1 VAENVRVIKDRIG
14 NIENIRQITKAMN
27 AIAMTKVTRMKRRVA
42 AVRPY
47 VEGFDTLVAE
57 ILAQSIGTG
66 EPRAADL
73 HAAESHPLTVDNGS
87 SDVGILV
94 LNSDRG
100 LCGRFKGEINR
111 KGEELLLGH
120 DHAVK
125 ILAGGEK
132 ARAYFARRPVEIL
145 KTYTHFYEDPTPR
158 IAEQISSDLISL
170 YLEGALGRVI
180 LVYMRFVSD
189 LKQRLAVEEFL
200 PIRVEAKGSDALIEP
215 DPARMLDVVLPLY
228 LQGKIFSALLHT
240 KTSEDAIRRQ
250 AMRNATDNADDLLK
264 TLTRSYNK
272 ARQQSITREISD
284 IMGGAEA
291 LRD

>member
-1 VAENVRVIKDRIG
+1 MAENVRVIKDRIG

-42 AVRPY
+42 AVQPY

-57 ILAQSIGTG
+57 ILAQSIGTT
-66 EPRAADL
+66 EP
-73 HAAESHPLTVDNGS
+73 HPLTVDNGS
-87 SDVGILV
+87 SEVGILV

-111 KGEELLLGH
+111 KGEDLLLGH
-120 DHAVK
+120 DHAAK
-125 ILAGGEK
+125 ILVGGEK

-158 IAEQISSDLISL
+158 VAERISADLTSL
-170 YLEGALGRVI
+170 YLEGSLGRVI
-180 LVYMRFVSD
+180 LVYMRFISD
-189 LKQRLAVEEFL
+189 LRQRLVVEEFL
-200 PIRVEAKGSDALIEP
+200 PIRVEAKGSDALVEP
-215 DPARMLDVVLPLY
+215 NPACMLDVVLPLY

>member
-1 VAENVRVIKDRIG
+1 MAENVRVIKDRIG

-47 VEGFDTLVAE
+47 VEGFDTVVAE
-57 ILAQSIGTG
+57 LLAQPIGTA
-66 EPRAADL
+66 EPRAAVP
-73 HAAESHPLTVDNGS
+73 HPLTVDNGS
-87 SDVGILV
+87 SEVGILV

-100 LCGRFKGEINR
+100 LCGRFKGELNR

-120 DHAVK
+120 DHTAK

-158 IAEQISSDLISL
+158 IAERISSDLISL
-170 YLEGALGRVI
+170 YLEGSLGRVI
-180 LVYMRFVSD
+180 LVYMRFISD
-189 LKQRLAVEEFL
+189 LRQRLVVEEFL

>member
-1 VAENVRVIKDRIG
+1 MAENVREIKSRIG

-27 AIAMTKVTRMKRRVA
+27 AIAMTKVTRMKRRLA
-42 AVRPY
+42 EAHPY
-47 VEGFDTLVAE
+47 MEEFDALVASL
-57 ILAQSIGTG
+57 LAQPTS
-66 EPRAADL
+66 AADP
-73 HAAESHPLTVDNGS
+73 HPLTVDNGAPE
-87 SDVGILV
+87 VGILV

-100 LCGRFKGEINR
+100 LCGRFKGELNR
-111 KGEELLLGH
+111 KGEELLSGRNH
-120 DHAVK
+120 TVK
-125 ILAGGEK
+125 ILVGGEK

-158 IAEQISSDLISL
+158 IAERISSDLISL

-189 LKQRLAVEEFL
+189 LNQRLVVEDVL
-200 PIRVEAKGSDALIEP
+200 PIKIEAKGDEALIEP
-215 DPARMLDVVLPLY
+215 DPARMLDFVLPLY
-228 LQGKIFSALLHT
+228 LQGRIFSALLHT

-250 AMRNATDNADDLLK
+250 AMRSATDNADDLLR

-284 IMGGAEA
+284 IIGGAEA

>member
-1 VAENVRVIKDRIG
+1 MAENVRVIKDRIG

-47 VEGFDTLVAE
+47 LEGFDALVVE
-57 ILAQSIGTG
+57 LLAQPLGTCDSVAT
-66 EPRAADL
+66 EP
-73 HAAESHPLTVDNGS
+73 HPLTIDNGS
-87 SDVGILV
+87 SEVGILV

-111 KGEELLLGH
+111 KGEDLLLGY
-120 DHAVK
+120 DHTAK

-132 ARAYFARRPVEIL
+132 ARTYFARRPVEIL
-145 KTYTHFYEDPTPR
+145 KAYTHFYEDPTPR
-158 IAEQISSDLISL
+158 IAARISSDLTSL
-170 YLEGALGRVI
+170 YLEGVLGRVI
-180 LVYMRFVSD
+180 IVYMKFVSD

>member
-1 VAENVRVIKDRIG
+1 MAENVRVIKDRIG

-42 AVRPY
+42 AVHPY

-57 ILAQSIGTG
+57 LLAQPVG
-66 EPRAADL
+66 
-73 HAAESHPLTVDNGS
+73 AAEPHSLTVDNGS
-87 SDVGILV
+87 SEVGILV

-120 DHAVK
+120 DHAAK

-132 ARAYFARRPVEIL
+132 AYAYFARRPVEIL
-145 KTYTHFYEDPTPR
+145 KTYTHFYENPTPR
-158 IAEQISSDLISL
+158 VAERICSDLISL
-170 YLEGALGRVI
+170 YLEGSLGRVI

-200 PIRVEAKGSDALIEP
+200 PIKVEAKGSDALIEP
-215 DPARMLDVVLPLY
+215 EPARMLDVVLPLY

-250 AMRNATDNADDLLK
+250 AMKSATDNADDLLK
-264 TLTRSYNK
+264 VLTRSYNK

-291 LRD
+291 LRDR

>member
-57 ILAQSIGTG
+57 ILAQPIGTG
-66 EPRAADL
+66 ESVATAP
-73 HAAESHPLTVDNGS
+73 HPLTVDNGS
-87 SDVGILV
+87 SEVGIVV

-120 DHAVK
+120 DHAAK

-158 IAEQISSDLISL
+158 IAERISSDLISL
-170 YLEGALGRVI
+170 YLEEVLGRVI
-180 LVYMRFVSD
+180 LVYMRFISD
-189 LKQRLAVEEFL
+189 LRQRLVVEEFL
-200 PIRVEAKGSDALIEP
+200 PIRIEAKGSDALIEP
-215 DPARMLDVVLPLY
+215 DPARMLAVVLPLY

-264 TLTRSYNK
+264 ILTRSYNK

>member
-1 VAENVRVIKDRIG
+1 MAENVRVIKDRIG

-42 AVRPY
+42 AVHPY

-66 EPRAADL
+66 KSVATEP
-73 HAAESHPLTVDNGS
+73 HPLTVDNGS
-87 SDVGILV
+87 SDIGIFV

-120 DHAVK
+120 DHAAK

-158 IAEQISSDLISL
+158 IAARISSDLTSL
-170 YLEGALGRVI
+170 YLEGTLGRVI

-189 LKQRLAVEEFL
+189 LRQQIVVEEFL
-200 PIRVEAKGSDALIEP
+200 PIRVEAKGSDALVEP

-291 LRD
+291 LRDR

>member
-1 VAENVRVIKDRIG
+1 MAENVRVIKDRIG

-57 ILAQSIGTG
+57 ILAQPIGTG
-66 EPRAADL
+66 ESVATGARAA
-73 HAAESHPLTVDNGS
+73 EPHPLIVGNGS
-87 SDVGILV
+87 SDIGILV

-120 DHAVK
+120 DHAAK

-158 IAEQISSDLISL
+158 IAERISSDLISL

-189 LKQRLAVEEFL
+189 LNQRLAVEEFL
-200 PIRVEAKGSDALIEP
+200 PIRVETKGSDALIEP

>member
-1 VAENVRVIKDRIG
+1 MAENVRVIKDRIG

-42 AVRPY
+42 AVCPY
-47 VEGFDTLVAE
+47 VEGFDSLVAE
-57 ILAQSIGTG
+57 LLAQPIG
-66 EPRAADL
+66 
-73 HAAESHPLTVDNGS
+73 AAEPHPLTVDNGS
-87 SDVGILV
+87 SEVGILV

-120 DHAVK
+120 DHAAK

-132 ARAYFARRPVEIL
+132 AYAYFARRPVEIL
-145 KTYTHFYEDPTPR
+145 KAYTHFYENPTPR
-158 IAEQISSDLISL
+158 VAERISSDLISL

-189 LKQRLAVEEFL
+189 LKQRLAVEELL
-200 PIRVEAKGSDALIEP
+200 PIKVEAKGSDALIEP
-215 DPARMLDVVLPLY
+215 EPARMLDVVLPLY

-240 KTSEDAIRRQ
+240 KT
-250 AMRNATDNADDLLK
+250 
-264 TLTRSYNK
+264 
-272 ARQQSITREISD
+272 
-284 IMGGAEA
+284 
-291 LRD
+291 

>member
-42 AVRPY
+42 AVHPY
-47 VEGFDTLVAE
+47 MEGFDALVAE

-66 EPRAADL
+66 DSVATEP
-73 HAAESHPLTVDNGS
+73 HPLTVDNGS
-87 SDVGILV
+87 SDIGIFV

-111 KGEELLLGH
+111 KGEDLLLGH
-120 DHAVK
+120 DHAAK

-132 ARAYFARRPVEIL
+132 AYAYFARRPVEIL

-158 IAEQISSDLISL
+158 IAARISSDLASL
-170 YLEGALGRVI
+170 YLEGTLGRVI

-189 LKQRLAVEEFL
+189 LRQQIVVEEFL
-200 PIRVEAKGSDALIEP
+200 PIRAEAKGSDALVEP

-291 LRD
+291 LRN

>member
-1 VAENVRVIKDRIG
+1 MAENVREIKSRIG

-27 AIAMTKVTRMKRRVA
+27 AIAMTKVTRMKRRLA
-42 AVRPY
+42 EAHPY
-47 VEGFDTLVAE
+47 MEEFDALVASL
-57 ILAQSIGTG
+57 LAQPTS
-66 EPRAADL
+66 AADP
-73 HAAESHPLTVDNGS
+73 HPLTVDNGAPE
-87 SDVGILV
+87 VGILV

-100 LCGRFKGEINR
+100 LCGRFKGELNR
-111 KGEELLLGH
+111 KGEELLSGRNH
-120 DHAVK
+120 TAK
-125 ILAGGEK
+125 ILVGGEK

-158 IAEQISSDLISL
+158 IAERISSDLISL
-170 YLEGALGRVI
+170 YLEGVLGRVI

-189 LKQRLAVEEFL
+189 LNQRLVVEDVL
-200 PIRVEAKGSDALIEP
+200 PIKIEAKGGEALIEP
-215 DPARMLDVVLPLY
+215 DPARMLDFVLPLY
-228 LQGKIFSALLHT
+228 LQGRIFSALLHT

-250 AMRNATDNADDLLK
+250 AMRSATDNADDLLR

-284 IMGGAEA
+284 IIGGAEA

>member
-1 VAENVRVIKDRIG
+1 MAENVREIKSRIG

-27 AIAMTKVTRMKRRVA
+27 AIAMTKVTRMKRRLA
-42 AVRPY
+42 EAHPY
-47 VEGFDTLVAE
+47 MEEFDALVASL
-57 ILAQSIGTG
+57 LAQPTS
-66 EPRAADL
+66 AADP
-73 HAAESHPLTVDNGS
+73 HPLTVDNGAPE
-87 SDVGILV
+87 VGILV

-100 LCGRFKGEINR
+100 LCGRFKGELNR
-111 KGEELLLGH
+111 KGEELLSGRNH
-120 DHAVK
+120 TAK
-125 ILAGGEK
+125 ILVGGEK

-158 IAEQISSDLISL
+158 IAERISSDLISL

-189 LKQRLAVEEFL
+189 LNQRLVVEDVL
-200 PIRVEAKGSDALIEP
+200 PIKIEAKGGEALIEP
-215 DPARMLDVVLPLY
+215 DPARMLDFVLPLY
-228 LQGKIFSALLHT
+228 LQGRIFSALLHT

-250 AMRNATDNADDLLK
+250 AMRSATDNADDLLR

-284 IMGGAEA
+284 IIGGAEA

>member
-1 VAENVRVIKDRIG
+1 VAENVREIKSRIG

-27 AIAMTKVTRMKRRVA
+27 AIAMTKVTRMKRRLA
-42 AVRPY
+42 EAHPY
-47 VEGFDTLVAE
+47 MEEFDALVASL
-57 ILAQSIGTG
+57 LAQPTS
-66 EPRAADL
+66 AADP
-73 HAAESHPLTVDNGS
+73 HPLTVDNGAPE
-87 SDVGILV
+87 VGILV

-100 LCGRFKGEINR
+100 LCGRFKGELNR
-111 KGEELLLGH
+111 KGEELLSGRNH
-120 DHAVK
+120 TVK
-125 ILAGGEK
+125 ILVGGEK

-158 IAEQISSDLISL
+158 IAERISSDLISL

-189 LKQRLAVEEFL
+189 LNQRLVVEDVL
-200 PIRVEAKGSDALIEP
+200 PIKIEAKGDEALIEP
-215 DPARMLDVVLPLY
+215 DPARMLDFVLPLY
-228 LQGKIFSALLHT
+228 LQGRIFSALLHT

-250 AMRNATDNADDLLK
+250 AMRSATDNADDLLR

-284 IMGGAEA
+284 IIGGAEA

>member
-1 VAENVRVIKDRIG
+1 MAENVRVIKDRIG

-42 AVRPY
+42 AVQPY

-57 ILAQSIGTG
+57 ILAQSAGTDESVAIGA
-66 EPRAADL
+66 RAAVP
-73 HAAESHPLTVDNGS
+73 HPLTVDNGS
-87 SDVGILV
+87 SDVGIFV

-111 KGEELLLGH
+111 KGEELFLGH
-120 DHAVK
+120 DHAAK

-158 IAEQISSDLISL
+158 VAQRISADLISL
-170 YLEGALGRVI
+170 YLEGSLGRVI
-180 LVYMRFVSD
+180 LVYMRFISD
-189 LKQRLAVEEFL
+189 LRQRLVVEEVL
-200 PIRVEAKGSDALIEP
+200 PIKVEAKGRDALIEP

>member
-1 VAENVRVIKDRIG
+1 VTENVRVIKDRIG

-42 AVRPY
+42 AVHPY
-47 VEGFDTLVAE
+47 LEGFDALVADL
-57 ILAQSIGTG
+57 LAQPIDSPHI
-66 EPRAADL
+66 
-73 HAAESHPLTVDNGS
+73 LTVDNGS

-111 KGEELLLGH
+111 KGEDLLLGY
-120 DHAVK
+120 DHAAK

-145 KTYTHFYEDPTPR
+145 KTYAHFYEDPTTR
-158 IAEQISSDLISL
+158 VAEQIASDLISL
-170 YLEGALGRVI
+170 YLEGTLGRVI
-180 LVYMRFVSD
+180 IVYMRFISD
-189 LKQRLAVEEFL
+189 LRQRLVVEEFL
-200 PIRVEAKGSDALIEP
+200 PIKIEAKGSDALIEP
-215 DPARMLDVVLPLY
+215 DPARMLDVLLPLY
-228 LQGKIFSALLHT
+228 LRGKIFSALLHT